1 MASWYG
7 VARLRER
14 FVIESLQ
21 VQVDGAA
28 PIPVTRV
35 RLRGHDAYPAYFL
48 LLHGYVA
55 NRSQLLHCGEVLAA
69 ADADVYILDLPGRG
83 NHTGTTSVRPLAGPT
98 ATMPTPRENEAAL
111 AVIRYVERT
120 YGVPPDRWVL
130 LGHSTGGG
138 VALDVARQIRP
149 AATVSLAGLARPV
162 LPAKPPNLLLITAR
176 LEIPPLRRAADRM
189 YERARAGNARRQ
201 EFLAVHSSLPFHSSV
216 QAAVIEWVNRVL
228 PLAGL
233 APPPHFN
240 ELLLLLEASTLFF
253 LAAVFWPLSGLAGWA
268 LTREPYGEVVPETEV
283 SLWSSWYLGG
293 YAVVAGAASV
303 SALALLD
310 WRGWPRPLSF
320 LRLADGDY
328 LASVLLLVTVWLVPM
343 LRCHP
348 WVRSWRETGRKIAVA
363 LGLVAYLLLVGGGFL
378 TWQLYDIWPTPG
390 RFGRALL
397 LTLLLLPYALGE
409 ELLIRTST
417 KQVGGR
423 PLGVRL
429 IWRLGLL
436 AAIFYGAGALGSG
449 AGMLLLMVM
458 PILVLSLVQH
468 FLSEALYRSL
478 GSAYAAAVFN
488 AVLLGWFIATVFP
501 LR

>member
-1 MASWYG
+1 
-7 VARLRER
+7 
-14 FVIESLQ
+14 
-21 VQVDGAA
+21 
-28 PIPVTRV
+28 
-35 RLRGHDAYPAYFL
+35 
-48 LLHGYVA
+48 
-55 NRSQLLHCGEVLAA
+55 
-69 ADADVYILDLPGRG
+69 
-83 NHTGTTSVRPLAGPT
+83 
-98 ATMPTPRENEAAL
+98 
-111 AVIRYVERT
+111 
-120 YGVPPDRWVL
+120 
-130 LGHSTGGG
+130 
-138 VALDVARQIRP
+138 
-149 AATVSLAGLARPV
+149 
-162 LPAKPPNLLLITAR
+162 
-176 LEIPPLRRAADRM
+176 
-189 YERARAGNARRQ
+189 
-201 EFLAVHSSLPFHSSV
+201 
-216 QAAVIEWVNRVL
+216 
-228 PLAGL
+228 
-233 APPPHFN
+233 
-240 ELLLLLEASTLFF
+240 
-253 LAAVFWPLSGLAGWA
+253 
-268 LTREPYGEVVPETEV
+268 
-283 SLWSSWYLGG
+283 
-293 YAVVAGAASV
+293 
-303 SALALLD
+303 
-310 WRGWPRPLSF
+310 
-320 LRLADGDY
+320 
-328 LASVLLLVTVWLVPM
+328 
-343 LRCHP
+343 
-348 WVRSWRETGRKIAVA
+348 VRSWRETGRKITVA